1 MSVIITVLTPS
12 SIIGVPPCPPAH
24 HRRTRPHPTATDRY
38 LLAFERGTLT
48 EDLVAGRLATLATT
62 RQQLTTRPDEL
73 TQAIADE
80 PSAPDPALLNEVT
93 EYLTEIISTGTSNQ
107 RKALVEALVGH
118 VIITGSDRL
127 VPVFRIPNPD
137 TTPGPHPLYQRT
149 RPRTRWFVQ

>member
-1 MSVIITVLTPS
+1 MSACPS
-12 SIIGVPPCPPAH
+12 PPNSPAPNSH
-24 HRRTRPHPTATDRY
+24 RPLPTGLRTRHPHRRPRRRAPRH
-38 LLAFERGTLT
+38 
-48 EDLVAGRLATLATT
+48 T
-62 RQQLTTRPDEL
+62 RQQLATRPDEL

-93 EYLTEIISTGTSNQ
+93 AYLTEIISTGTSNQ

-137 TTPGPHPLYQRT
+137 TTPGP
-149 RPRTRWFVQ
+149 RPRRLFTSAASR